1 MFKKVLVAE
10 DIDAV
15 NSALKK
21 FLLGIGIQE
30 VVHASYCDEAYLK
43 CKKAHL
49 EQSPFDLLICDL
61 SFRQDHRDE
70 TIRSGEELALILK
83 KEIPETKII
92 IHSIE
97 DQPGRVKKIISYVD
111 GYVCKGRNGMNH
123 LEQAINHVYQGKTYI
138 SPDIEQTLQQKN
150 VKELSDYDLSI
161 LKHLSQGYTQDQISS
176 RFREQGL
183 APFSKSSIEKKLKDL
198 REEFG
203 ANTNPQLISIV
214 ITLQLI

>member
-30 VVHASYCDEAYLK
+30 VAHAAYCDEAYLK
-43 CKKAHL
+43 CKRAHL
-49 EQSPFDLLICDL
+49 ENAPFDLVICDL

-70 TIRSGEELALILK
+70 KIRSGDELALLFK
-83 KEIPETKII
+83 KELPKIKII

-97 DQPGRVKKIISYVD
+97 DQPGRVKKIIPYVE
-111 GYVCKGRNGMNH
+111 GYVCKGRNGMNY
-123 LEQAINHVYQGKTYI
+123 LAQAISDVYQGKAYF
-138 SPDIEQTLQQKN
+138 SPDIEQTLHQNN
-150 VKELSDYDLSI
+150 VKELSNYDLSI
-161 LKHLSQGYTQDQISS
+161 LKYLSQGYTQEQISIK
-176 RFREQGL
+176 FKEKGL
-183 APFSKSSIEKKLKDL
+183 TPFSKSSIEKKLKDL

-203 ANTNPQLISIV
+203 ANTNPQLMSIV

>member
-1 MFKKVLVAE
+1 MFKKVLIAE

-30 VVHASYCDEAYLK
+30 VEHAAYCDEAYLK

-49 EQSPFDLLICDL
+49 ENSPFDPVICDL

-70 TIRSGEELALILK
+70 KIRSGEELALILK

-111 GYVCKGRNGMNH
+111 GYVCKGRHGMNY
-123 LEQAINHVYQGKTYI
+123 LEQAINLVYHGKTYF
-138 SPDIEQTLQQKN
+138 SPDIEQTLQQNN

-161 LKHLSQGYTQDQISS
+161 LKYLSQGYTQEQISS

-183 APFSKSSIEKKLKDL
+183 APFSKSSVEKKLKDL